1 VDGSLFNFLEDCL
14 NIKLTEK
21 YKRLNVYEKIG
32 MADEYVSKVVREG
45 CCDLHIHTTFS
56 DGADSS
62 AAIVQRVIE
71 NRLKCFAVTDHDTID
86 GVMDVFRVLKK
97 IKSIG
102 MKCPDF
108 IPGIELSVQEESR
121 EVHML
126 GYFPFGGIE
135 KISDFIKIQQNSR
148 QSRNER
154 MCKLL
159 TENGMPITIEEL
171 QGEGSVVVGRL
182 HAANIMIRKG
192 YVGSIKEAFD
202 NYLTKGKPCYAGR
215 EKPTAREAVEAIS
228 IAGGIAVLAHPF
240 LYGWT
245 SCQHT
250 VSDVL
255 IDKLIKLKECGLKG
269 VEVFHGEASSC
280 QSLETKGAADTL
292 GLTVTAGSDYHGANK
307 HGLKM
312 FTSNIEFY
320 KESEEI
326 IVGGIVE
333 VNDKYLLIKKVLGLS
348 DEKWG
353 FPSISLHDS
362 KHNYKKILE
371 DTLSQIIQ
379 TRIEAV
385 DYYSTAV
392 YENENSR
399 KVFISYKCTTNEEH
413 IKKITKKDPSIA
425 LFTLGEMSIVNLRKL
440 DGIIVDKLRE
450 ITLI

>member
-1 VDGSLFNFLEDCL
+1 MEL
-14 NIKLTEK
+14 KLSEK
-21 YKRLNVYEKIG
+21 YESLNVYQRIE
-32 MADEYVSKVVREG
+32 MSDEYIAKVVREG
-45 CCDLHIHTTFS
+45 HCDLHIHTTFS

-108 IPGIELSVQEESR
+108 IPGIELSVQDGNR

-126 GYFPFGGIE
+126 GYFPFGDIE
-135 KISDFIKIQQNSR
+135 MISDFIKKQQNSR

-159 TENGMPITIEEL
+159 TEYGMPVSIDEL

-192 YVGSIKEAFD
+192 YVGSVKEAFD
-202 NYLTKGKPCYAGR
+202 NYLTKGKSCYAGR
-215 EKPTAREAVEAIS
+215 EKATAGEAVEAIS

-245 SCQHT
+245 SCLNT
-250 VSDVL
+250 VSDAL
-255 IDKLIKLKECGLKG
+255 IEKLIKLKESGLKG
-269 VEVFHGEASSC
+269 VEVFHGEASKC

-307 HGLKM
+307 HNLKM
-312 FTSNIEFY
+312 FTANIEFY

-326 IVGGIVE
+326 IVGGIIE
-333 VNDKYLLIKKVLGLS
+333 VNGKYLLIKKVLGLS

-353 FPSISLHDS
+353 FPSISLNDS
-362 KHNYKKILE
+362 RHNYKNILE

-385 DYYSTAV
+385 DYYTTAIF
-392 YENENSR
+392 ENENSR
-399 KVFISYKCTTNEEH
+399 KVFISYKCTANEEH
-413 IKKITKKDPSIA
+413 IIKITKKDPSIS
-425 LFTLGEMSIVNLRKL
+425 LFTLGELSSVNLRKL

-450 ITLI
+450 ITFI